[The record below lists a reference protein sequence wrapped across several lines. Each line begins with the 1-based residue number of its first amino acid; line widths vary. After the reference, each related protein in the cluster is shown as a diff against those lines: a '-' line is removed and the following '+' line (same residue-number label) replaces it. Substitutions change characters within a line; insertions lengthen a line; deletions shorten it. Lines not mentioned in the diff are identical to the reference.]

1 MVNLIV
7 VPSGRRLELAFNS
20 VIKEALFRRC
30 GRDAFIVG
38 ALIILWVERRK
49 HVVRV
54 KSVDDMTSRDALKI
68 GIAQSFALI
77 PGTSRSGAT
86 IIGGLLFGLSRRAA
100 TEFSFFLAVPTLICA
115 GAYDAW
121 KHRALFD
128 VHDIG
133 VFAVGMIAAFVSAF
147 VCVRWLM
154 RFIANARLHD
164 LCVVSNPVRRNR
176 AVDGVER
183 YGQLDAVRLARWREV
198 GGLHVVGAGA
208 LVVRRHEEVCEIAS
222 VQPMHDPDPSPLLGN
237 LPGSLRHPVRIETPV
252 ARRGWLERGPGPTRD
267 RGNDAFVAISWDEAL
282 DRAADELKRVVAQ
295 HGNRAIFGG
304 SYGWASAGCSIRAR
318 ASCIVS

>member
-1 MVNLIV
+1 MDIVLLIKALVLGVVEGLTEFLPISSTGHLILVGDLLDFNDQKGLVFEIVIQTGAMLAILWEYRVRFTGVLLGLGSDPKARAFVVNLIV
-7 VPSGRRLELAFNS
+7 AFLPAAVLGLAFNS
-20 VIKEALFRRC
+20 AIKAALFKPVPVAI
-30 GRDAFIVG
+30 AFVVG
-38 ALIILWVERRK
+38 GLIILFVERRK

-54 KSVDDMTSRDALKI
+54 RSVDDMTWRDALKI

-133 VFAVGMIAAFVSAF
+133 VFAVGMVAAFVSAF

-154 RFIANARLHD
+154 RFIATHD
-164 LCVVSNPVRRNR
+164 FTVFAWYRILFGAIVLWTASNGMVN
-176 AVDGVER
+176 
-183 YGQLDAVRLARWREV
+183 WT
-198 GGLHVVGAGA
+198 
-208 LVVRRHEEVCEIAS
+208 S
-222 VQPMHDPDPSPLLGN
+222 
-237 LPGSLRHPVRIETPV
+237 
-252 ARRGWLERGPGPTRD
+252 
-267 RGNDAFVAISWDEAL
+267 
-282 DRAADELKRVVAQ
+282 
-295 HGNRAIFGG
+295 
-304 SYGWASAGCSIRAR
+304 
-318 ASCIVS
+318 